1 MLEYNSEVLR
11 KFAGLISRKI
21 SEKEI
26 VVIGNG
32 YGFSYNRIL
41 LYVRVHKLNITPK
54 GYSVSSYLVNTEDVS
69 KELGTGFFKGT
80 KEYQLECVKNAL
92 NIA

>member
-1 MLEYNSEVLR
+1 MGKYSSEVLR
-11 KFAGLISRKI
+11 LFAGLVSKKI

-26 VVIGNG
+26 VVIGDG

-41 LYVRVHKLNITPK
+41 LYVRVHKLNATPK
-54 GYSVSSYLVNTEDVS
+54 GYSVSSYLINTEDVPS
-69 KELGTGFFKGT
+69 ELGVGFFKGT
-80 KEYQLECVKNAL
+80 REYQLDCIKKVL